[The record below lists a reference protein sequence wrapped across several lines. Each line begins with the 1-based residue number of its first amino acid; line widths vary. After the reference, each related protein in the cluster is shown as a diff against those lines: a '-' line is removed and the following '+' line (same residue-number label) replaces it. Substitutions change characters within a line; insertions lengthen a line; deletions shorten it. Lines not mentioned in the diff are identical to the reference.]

1 VTPSTVPNSAPL
13 DRTRFAEDGYLVLP
27 KIVPPATITRLR
39 AEADAALTGMLDT
52 MAHERVTDPRLTWW
66 RLPSGRLYVLKI
78 KSVMDLAPT
87 AAALATGPLLRQV
100 TTGLLGSAAQMIDS
114 KFMYKQTVDVPAVW
128 ADLPVLGEEVC
139 KHTDAAYYQAKGHD
153 RVVTVAFCLD
163 DCTPTAGALKV
174 WPGTHHR
181 DIAMIVTPRQGPVVP
196 DDIAPDSRAVA
207 LLAPAGSMLVWDSAL
222 VHASG
227 PNESG
232 HPRRLLVLGYAAT
245 ASAGGGTP

>member
-1 VTPSTVPNSAPL
+1 MKPSTVPDSVPL

-27 KIVPPATITRLR
+27 EIVPPATITRLR
-39 AEADAALTGMLDT
+39 SEADAALTGMLDT
-52 MAHERVTDPRLTWW
+52 MVHERVTDPRLTWW

-78 KSVMDLAPT
+78 KSVVDLAPT
-87 AAALATGPLLRQV
+87 AAVLASGPLLHQV
-100 TTGLLGSAAQMIDS
+100 TTDLLGSAAKMIDS
-114 KFMYKQTVDVPAVW
+114 KFMYKQTVDVSAAW

-139 KHTDAAYYQAKGHD
+139 KHTDAAYYGAKGHD
-153 RVVTVAFCLD
+153 RVVTVALCLD
-163 DCTPTAGALKV
+163 DCTPMAGVLKV

-181 DIAMIVTPRQGPVVP
+181 DIEMIVTPRQGPVVP
-196 DDIAPDSRAVA
+196 DEVAPDSHAVA

-232 HPRRLLVLGYAAT
+232 RPRRLLVLGYAAT
-245 ASAGGGTP
+245 ASPAGGTP

>member
-1 VTPSTVPNSAPL
+1 MTPSTVPNSVPL
-13 DRTRFAEDGYLVLP
+13 NRTQFTKDGYLVLP
-27 KIVPPATITRLR
+27 EIVPPAMITRLR

-78 KSVMDLAPT
+78 KSVLDLAAT
-87 AAALATGPLLRQV
+87 AAVLAAGPLLHQV
-100 TTGLLGSAAQMIDS
+100 TTDLLGSAAQLIDS
-114 KFMYKQTVDVPAVW
+114 KFMYKQTVDVPAAW
-128 ADLPVLGEEVC
+128 TDLPVLGEEVC
-139 KHTDAAYYQAKGHD
+139 KHTDAVYYRAKGHD
-153 RVVTVAFCLD
+153 QVVTVALCLD
-163 DCTPTAGALKV
+163 DCTPTTGALKV

-181 DIAMIVTPRQGPVVP
+181 DIEMIATQRQGPVVP
-196 DDIAPDSRAVA
+196 DNAAPDSHAVA

-232 HPRRLLVLGYAAT
+232 RPRRLLVLGYAAT
-245 ASAGGGTP
+245 AAAGAGAP